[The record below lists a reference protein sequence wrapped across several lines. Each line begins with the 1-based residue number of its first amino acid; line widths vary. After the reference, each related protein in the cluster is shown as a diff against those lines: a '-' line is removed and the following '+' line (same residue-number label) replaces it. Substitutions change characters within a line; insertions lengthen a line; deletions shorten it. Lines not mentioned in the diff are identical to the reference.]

1 MATATKVT
9 LTGYTH
15 VAISVTDLEAARAF
29 YIDGL
34 GFEELPRPNFGVDGM
49 WLRVGSHALFGR
61 RGKDLTITVP
71 VTFAEAALGA
81 EVKVPTLAEPV
92 TLRVPAGTSTGK
104 TFRVRGRGVPQARG
118 GAGDLLV
125 TVDVAVPKN
134 LSKAEREAI
143 EALAEVSTESPRGHL
158 GV

>member
-1 MATATKVT
+1 MIGFFARSSLGRSTAWWRLCVDITKV
-9 LTGYTH
+9 
-15 VAISVTDLEAARAF
+15 
-29 YIDGL
+29 
-34 GFEELPRPNFGVDGM
+34 PP
-49 WLRVGSHALFGR
+49 
-61 RGKDLTITVP
+61 
-71 VTFAEAALGA
+71 
-81 EVKVPTLAEPV
+81 
-92 TLRVPAGTSTGK
+92 GTSTGK

-125 TVDVAVPKN
+125 TVEVAVPKN